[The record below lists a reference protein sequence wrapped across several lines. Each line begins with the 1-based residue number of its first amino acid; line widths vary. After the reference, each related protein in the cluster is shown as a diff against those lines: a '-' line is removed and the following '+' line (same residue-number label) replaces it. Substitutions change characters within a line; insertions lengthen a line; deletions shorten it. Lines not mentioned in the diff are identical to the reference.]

1 MEKSAVSKELFYWSK
16 CRCGIEWQGKTVNQ
30 NVPESVDKEIT
41 EHQKTCY
48 NMEEVGFANES

>member
-1 MEKSAVSKELFYWSK
+1 MSEELFYWSK
-16 CRCGIEWQGKTVNQ
+16 CACGIEWEGKTINQ

-48 NMEEVGFANES
+48 NLEDGDK